1 MINEKLDSDDFVTEF
16 NRRIFI
22 DLTAMISCGL
32 SNDITVLAERYTAE
46 ETSEIYKIKHENND
60 LPYSTER
67 LNDYIAVLVAHRDK
81 MNEKSVT
88 DMSED
93 ELRKFADSI
102 KNKKS

>member
-1 MINEKLDSDDFVTEF
+1 MQNP
-16 NRRIFI
+16 
-22 DLTAMISCGL
+22 
-32 SNDITVLAERYTAE
+32 ERYTAE
-46 ETSEIYKIKHENND
+46 ETSEIYKIIHENND

-88 DMSED
+88 AMSED

-102 KNKKS
+102 KNKKHNMFERNNENGRQQNKRAYQSR